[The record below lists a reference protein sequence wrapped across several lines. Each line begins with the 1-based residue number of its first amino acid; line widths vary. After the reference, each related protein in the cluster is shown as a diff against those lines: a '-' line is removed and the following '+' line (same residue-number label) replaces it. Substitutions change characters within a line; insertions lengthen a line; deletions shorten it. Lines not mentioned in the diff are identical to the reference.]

1 LFPHWEVNLGPHGDT
16 SPHESMCIQVE
27 FPTGIEKHV
36 HVHTHTHTHIYQF
49 SEDAKKMTNN
59 WKIMKK

>member
-27 FPTGIEKHV
+27 FPIGIEKHV

-49 SEDAKKMTNN
+49 SEDA
-59 WKIMKK
+59 